1 MLKCSAED
9 LPLYRPALIGRS
21 PEAIINRIDEKLL
34 LKAGQK
40 DAAVMFSAGVEK
52 TGELKWSGTY
62 RGTPDSKLLE
72 QEVLRVL
79 ANAKMIPA
87 VRDHP
92 ADRGRFYGTVLFEV
106 VDNKPRLRIFSN
118 QEESELKKKAILSDR
133 SYAWAETRNFPGCI
147 IRARS
152 GAAGGRTGRSD
163 LWVKIDASG
172 NLQEERSGQ
181 GISAALGFGDAA
193 LDDFANAKFIPAFR
207 DGKPVSCEIT
217 LPLYYKPE
225 SEPAGSRDG
234 AGRNAG
240 ERFFPARPRQLCPR
254 SHWVRANLEFV
265 RRVIVETEAYN
276 AIGDEAC
283 HCFVR
288 PSVARSSSEIML
300 GRPTFISITAF
311 TGC

>member
-1 MLKCSAED
+1 MVNMQSICQYGVVVRKSAATNPVPVAAERNTKTAVAALRSLGLQRLAGAIAFSSNMRRLVFLLVFGFALKCSAED
-9 LPLYRPALIGRS
+9 LPLYRPALIGKS

-79 ANAKMIPA
+79 ANAKMVPA
-87 VRDHP
+87 VRNHE
-92 ADRGRFYGTVLFEV
+92 AISVVFYGTVLFEV

-118 QEESELKKKAILSDR
+118 QEESELKKEGDFIGPQLCLGGDSK
-133 SYAWAETRNFPGCI
+133 F
-147 IRARS
+147 S
-152 GAAGGRTGRSD
+152 GLHYPSAQQAPLPVDGTVD

-172 NLQEERSGQ
+172 NLQEEKVVKESPPL
-181 GISAALGFGDAA
+181 LGFGDAA

-217 LPLYYKPE
+217 LPLYYKP
-225 SEPAGSRDG
+225 GG
-234 AGRNAG
+234 
-240 ERFFPARPRQLCPR
+240 
-254 SHWVRANLEFV
+254 
-265 RRVIVETEAYN
+265 
-276 AIGDEAC
+276 
-283 HCFVR
+283 
-288 PSVARSSSEIML
+288 
-300 GRPTFISITAF
+300 
-311 TGC
+311 